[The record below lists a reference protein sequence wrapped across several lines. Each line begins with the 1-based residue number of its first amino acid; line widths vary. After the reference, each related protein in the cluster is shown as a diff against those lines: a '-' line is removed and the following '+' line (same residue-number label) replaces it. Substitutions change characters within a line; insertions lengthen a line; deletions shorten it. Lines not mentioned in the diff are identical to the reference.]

1 MDLHFFALLPNISH
15 NNVYIREKKSEEIGI
30 ETIDREIVSEKKT
43 QDAIMRTLNAD

>member
-30 ETIDREIVSEKKT
+30 ETIDREIVSEKKNT
-43 QDAIMRTLNAD
+43 RCNHENLKR